1 MKSER
6 EKKLDAR
13 FNRIDFMIRINVLGI
28 IIVLI
33 VTQFI

>member
-6 EKKLDAR
+6 EKKLDTR

-28 IIVLI
+28 IIILI